1 MKYVV
6 YVDDN
11 FHPGDEEERYELGE
25 FASAA
30 EALAAAR
37 GVVDDF
43 LGRGYRPGMSSSE
56 LYAGYTGFGQNPV
69 ILSDDPDCRFSAWD
83 YAEQRC
89 RELCGAAPAGQAH
102 KPTEHP
108 SGHPALRAE
117 LEAVYNRMVAALR
130 NRDSQA
136 LLATMLVEGDWARAA
151 EGGDLQAQFAEATET
166 LLAMTPELSKT
177 RFVAL
182 KTAGDDLAGYYC
194 TLRDASFV
202 NVLLLTFVR
211 ADGRWRLT
219 PETRSFSF
227 TPENG
232 QDIAARVRTLIE
244 TEPIL
249 RLVPPTPPGP
259 APEAAGPDVEAQAF
273 LNVVAYGYDLE
284 LRINGTPLSFRGGR
298 SHSELLLGAAPG
310 AEPVEPAVLRTGINK
325 LFVACRRTT
334 DAPAARLTVELLAP
348 PARPCFRLVTT
359 RAAGRVHATFV
370 LPDTES
376 GEPCPIEIEDSD

>member
-25 FASAA
+25 FASAE

-37 GVVDDF
+37 GVVDSF
-43 LGRGYRPGMSSSE
+43 LGQGYRPGMSFGE

-83 YAEQRC
+83 YARERC
-89 RELCGAAPAGQAH
+89 RELCGETPGEEACTA
-102 KPTEHP
+102 
-108 SGHPALRAE
+108 SHPALRAE
-117 LEAVYNRMVAALR
+117 LEAVYNRMIAALK

-136 LLATMLVEGDWARAA
+136 LMAAMLVEGDWAQAA
-151 EGGDLQAQFAEATET
+151 EGGALEAQFAEATET
-166 LLAMTPELSKT
+166 LLEVTPELPKT
-177 RFVAL
+177 RFVAV
-182 KTAGDDLAGYYC
+182 KTAGENLAGYYC

-202 NVLLLTFVR
+202 NVLLFTFLR

-249 RLVPPTPPGP
+249 RLVPPTLPGTS
-259 APEAAGPDVEAQAF
+259 PEAAGPAAETQAF
-273 LNVVAYGYDLE
+273 LNVMAYGYELE
-284 LRINGTPLSFRGGR
+284 LRINGTPLGFRGGR
-298 SHSELLLGAAPG
+298 SHSALLLGAAPG
-310 AEPVEPAVLRTGINK
+310 AEPVEPALLRRGMNEILVT
-325 LFVACRRTT
+325 CRRTT
-334 DAPAARLTVELLAP
+334 DAPAARLSVELLAP
-348 PARPCFRLVTT
+348 PDRPCFRLATA
-359 RAAGRVHATFV
+359 RAAGRIRASFF
-370 LPDTES
+370 LPDTEN
-376 GEPCPIEIEDSD
+376 GELRPVVIEDSD

>member
-25 FASAA
+25 FASAE

-37 GVVDDF
+37 GVVDSF
-43 LGRGYRPGMSSSE
+43 LGQGYRPGMSFGE

-83 YAEQRC
+83 YAKERC
-89 RELCGAAPAGQAH
+89 RELCGAKPGGETRPA
-102 KPTEHP
+102 
-108 SGHPALRAE
+108 SDPALRAE
-117 LEAVYNRMVAALR
+117 LEAVYNRMIAALK

-136 LLATMLVEGDWARAA
+136 LMAAMLVEGDWARAA
-151 EGGDLQAQFAEATET
+151 EGGDLQAEFAEATET

-177 RFVAL
+177 RFVAI

-244 TEPIL
+244 TEAIL
-249 RLVPPTPPGP
+249 RLVPPTPRAA
-259 APEAAGPDVEAQAF
+259 APEAAGPAVEAQAF
-273 LNVVAYGYDLE
+273 LNVLAYGYDLE
-284 LRINGTPLSFRGGR
+284 LRINGTPLGFRGG
-298 SHSELLLGAAPG
+298 HSYSGLLVGAAPG
-310 AEPVEPAVLRTGINK
+310 AEPAEPAVLRRGMNE
-325 LFVACRRTT
+325 LLVACRRTT
-334 DAPAARLTVELLAP
+334 DAPAARLTVELIAP

-359 RAAGRVHATFV
+359 RAAGRVHATFF
-370 LPDTES
+370 LPDTEG
-376 GEPCPIEIEDSD
+376 GEPRPIEIEDSD